1 VELQIWDVGSP
12 GWTLLGVRGLN
23 ALALAK
29 IDRKGRRWS
38 IDTLILMSEEDES
51 IEASTLR
58 AIPIGRFEAMLN
70 QHDMG
75 ARLAAEPMPL
85 PPNLAKWTRTW
96 RDELALVDEGLTRF
110 RAGASRPSFSP
121 DEAAPARDPLQR
133 PDGSDPEAFY
143 RKVAESYAAIV
154 RDSSKPAKVLADE
167 AGVPVATVHR
177 WIHEARRRGFLPP
190 ATKGRAG

>member
-1 VELQIWDVGSP
+1 VELQLWETGAP
-12 GWTLLGVRGLN
+12 GWTLLGVRDLN

-29 IDRKGRRWS
+29 IDRRGGRWS
-38 IDTLILMSEEDES
+38 IDTLILMSEEDGS
-51 IEASTLR
+51 IEAATVR

-70 QHDMG
+70 QHDIG
-75 ARLAAEPMPL
+75 ARLAAEPTPL
-85 PPNLAKWTRTW
+85 PPNLAKWTRRW
-96 RDELALVDEGLTRF
+96 RDELAQVEEGLTRF
-110 RAGASRPSFSP
+110 REGASRPSFAP
-121 DEAAPARDPLQR
+121 EAAAPARDPLQR

-143 RKVAESYAAIV
+143 RKVAESYAAVV

-167 AGVPVATVHR
+167 AGVPVTTVHR